1 MRRDYVSRFFPCLWV
16 NHTTNS
22 LLVTKINVVIPYSRL
37 QRLRPWS
44 FQSAILFNTVTPCCP
59 TVASTETCF
68 YGLMRGADPY
78 S

>member
-22 LLVTKINVVIPYSRL
+22 LLVTNNVVIPYSRL
-37 QRLRPWS
+37 QPLKTVIRFRASSLSTMSPLA
-44 FQSAILFNTVTPCCP
+44 SA
-59 TVASTETCF
+59 VASTETCF